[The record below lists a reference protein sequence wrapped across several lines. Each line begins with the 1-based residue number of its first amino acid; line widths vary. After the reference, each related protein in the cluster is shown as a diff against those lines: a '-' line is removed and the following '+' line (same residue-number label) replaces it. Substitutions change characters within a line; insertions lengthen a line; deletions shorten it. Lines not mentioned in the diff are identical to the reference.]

1 MLFPFLQKQK
11 SDSKRRKLIET
22 MITALHVSEEQKD
35 LYIEAIQVLSWED
48 LEILYGKLTKF
59 IEHIELKEVENI
71 KKEDFSRIAWMRKK
85 EAKERI
91 EEVNSFSFLL
101 NNL

>member
-11 SDSKRRKLIET
+11 SDSNRRKLIKT
-22 MITALHVSEEQKD
+22 MIVALHVSEDQKKLYLDAVEILSWKD
-35 LYIEAIQVLSWED
+35 LET
-48 LEILYGKLTKF
+48 LYQKLTRF
-59 IEHIELKEVENI
+59 VENIELKEIESI
-71 KKEDFSRIAWMRKK
+71 KKEDFSKIAWMRKK
-85 EAKERI
+85 EAREKI

>member
-11 SDSKRRKLIET
+11 SDSNRRKLIKT
-22 MITALHVSEEQKD
+22 MIIALHVSEDQKK
-35 LYIEAIQVLSWED
+35 LYLDAVEVLSWKD
-48 LEILYGKLTKF
+48 LETLYQKLTRF
-59 IEHIELKEVENI
+59 VENIELKEIENI
-71 KKEDFSRIAWMRKK
+71 KKEDFSKIAGMRKK
-85 EAKERI
+85 EAREKI